1 MKFVLSLLLLTLS
14 YFALADEV
22 KVEVRPSRPVAGEVF
37 QAYFRVFTKSSEE
50 PEINFTPFNVEVVGK
65 SNQGLSIS
73 SIYSNGRLTTTREVT
88 IVYDLVTQK
97 TGVSGLRDI
106 TVSVGGKNLRHQ
118 AITFNVLKEPEQAAD
133 VFVMADVPKKSVFL
147 GEGIVVRY
155 YLYSKVPVS
164 NLDVK
169 KYPKLNGFLKRFLQE
184 PERSERVSVDGQ
196 LYIRNQIYAAKLFP
210 EKLGE
215 QKIDSLQLSATIV
228 ASPRNDPFGGFG
240 LNREVRNKTINSE
253 VVKIDVKPLPENNRP
268 DNFTGLIG
276 KHEFDLQFSKS
287 KLLVNEPL
295 EFKLTISGGG
305 ALENLEAPTIL
316 KNPAFEEFETN
327 GDLKITNADHAIKTF
342 EYTFL
347 AKSPVKIPSTTLSLS
362 YFDPESERY
371 IPLQLPIPEIV
382 IGGVA
387 QSNQPKKQIDEKTTD
402 DSMIKIPKI
411 ERPKILSNPII
422 NEVSDWRGWITYLNL
437 GLIGVSILLFT
448 GIVLSKKKDLIS
460 FKQTQIPASLKRGN
474 FDLHAFT
481 AWISPLIIQSGKSPS
496 GIIKDSSIT
505 DEAKAYFID
514 LLNSNDYKEYSHLK
528 KEMKYSYNS
537 KYFKEL
543 DRYIQSRLDED
554 TFKSSR
560 YS

>member
-1 MKFVLSLLLLTLS
+1 MTF
-14 YFALADEV
+14 ADEV

-37 QAYFRVFTKSSEE
+37 QAFFRVFTNSSEE

-106 TVSVGGKNLRHQ
+106 TVTVGGKNLRHQ

-133 VFVMADVPKKSVFL
+133 VFVMADVPKKNVFL

-215 QKIDSLQLSATIV
+215 QKIDSLQLSATVV

-240 LNREVRNKTINSE
+240 LNREVRNKTITSE
-253 VVKIDVKPLPENNRP
+253 VVKIDVKPLPENNKP
-268 DNFTGLIG
+268 ENFTGLIG
-276 KHEFDLQFSKS
+276 KHEFDLQFSKN

-305 ALENLEAPTIL
+305 ALENLEAPSII
-316 KNPAFEEFETN
+316 KNPAFEEFESN

-347 AKSPVKIPSTTLSLS
+347 AKTPTKIPATNFSLS

-371 IPLQLPIPEIV
+371 IPVQLPIPEIV

-387 QSNQPKKQIDEKTTD
+387 QPNEPKKPVEEKKTNS
-402 DSMIKIPKI
+402 SMINIPKL
-411 ERPKILSNPII
+411 ERPKILSNPILSQ
-422 NEVSDWRGWITYLNL
+422 VTDWRGWISYLNV
-437 GLIGVSILLFT
+437 GLFIGAILLFS
-448 GIVLSKKKDLIS
+448 GFVLSNKKDLLS
-460 FKQTQIPASLKRGN
+460 FRQNRIPSSLKRGS
-474 FDLHAFT
+474 FDLPTFT
-481 AWISPLIIQSGKSPS
+481 GWISPLIVQSGKSPS
-496 GIIKDSSIT
+496 GIIKDSTLSE
-505 DEAKAYFID
+505 EAKAYFID

-543 DRYIQSRLDED
+543 DRYIQSRADED

-560 YS
+560 YT

>member
-1 MKFVLSLLLLTLS
+1 MTHI
-14 YFALADEV
+14 AWADEV
-22 KVEVRPSRPVAGEVF
+22 KIEVRPSKPVAGEVF
-37 QAYFRVFTKSSEE
+37 QAYFRIFTKSSSE

-88 IVYDLVTQK
+88 IVYDLVTQN

-106 TVSVGGKNLRHQ
+106 VVNVDGKNLRHQ
-118 AITFNVLKEPEQAAD
+118 AITFNVLKEPEVAAD

-215 QKIDSLQLSATIV
+215 QKIDSLQLTAAVVTS
-228 ASPRNDPFGGFG
+228 SRNDPFGGFG

-253 VVKIDVKPLPENNRP
+253 TIKIEVKPLPETNRP
-268 DNFTGLIG
+268 ANFTGLIG

-305 ALENLEAPTIL
+305 SLENVEAPVII
-316 KNPAFEEFETN
+316 KNPSFEEFESN
-327 GDLKITNADHAIKTF
+327 GDLKITDANQAIKTF

-347 AKSPVKIPSTTLSLS
+347 AKTPTKIPATTVGLS
-362 YFDPESERY
+362 YFDPDSERY
-371 IPLQLPIPEIV
+371 VPVQLPIPEIV

-387 QSNQPKKQIDEKTTD
+387 PATQNKNREEAKKS
-402 DSMIKIPKI
+402 DSTIISLPKI
-411 ERPKILSNPII
+411 EKPRILSSPVIQQ
-422 NEVSDWRGWITYLNL
+422 VSDWRAWISYFNL
-437 GLIGVSILLFT
+437 ILFAIALIFFT
-448 GIVLSKKKDLIS
+448 GIMVSKRKIFGLVKSKSVPRVLK
-460 FKQTQIPASLKRGN
+460 GHE

-481 AWISPLIIQSGKSPS
+481 NWLSPLMAMSGKSPTVV
-496 GIIKDSSIT
+496 IKEADLS
-505 DEAKAYFID
+505 DEAKRYFID
-514 LLNSNDYKEYSHLK
+514 LLNSYDYKEFSHLK
-528 KEMKYSYNS
+528 REMKYNYIS
-537 KYFKEL
+537 KYYKEL
-543 DRYIQSRLDED
+543 DHYIQSRLNED
-554 TFKSSR
+554 HYKSSR
-560 YS
+560 YSQN